1 MVKQLASAEVASPA
15 TNARRKRKRRK
26 MEEFEIDWIP
36 EDTGAPCEVDDCFLD
51 VPAHTIDKICKAK
64 FGHTNWARMAQMSP
78 EDLIGNPHEFDYEN
92 GVIFFKN
99 AHMV

>member
-1 MVKQLASAEVASPA
+1 MASVEVASQV
-15 TNARRKRKRRK
+15 TSVKRKRKKRK

-36 EDTGAPCEVDDCFLD
+36 EDTGAPYEADECFLD
-51 VPAHTIDKICKAK
+51 IPAHTLDKMCKAK
-64 FGHTNWARMAQMSP
+64 FGHTNWARMGQMSP
-78 EDLIGNPHEFDYEN
+78 EDLVGNPHEFDYEN

>member
-1 MVKQLASAEVASPA
+1 M
-15 TNARRKRKRRK
+15 

-36 EDTGAPCEVDDCFLD
+36 EDTGAPYEAAEELGT
-51 VPAHTIDKICKAK
+51 HTIDKLCKAK
-64 FGHTNWARMAQMSP
+64 FGHTNWARMGQMSP
-78 EDLIGNPHEFDYEN
+78 EDLAGNPCEFDYEN